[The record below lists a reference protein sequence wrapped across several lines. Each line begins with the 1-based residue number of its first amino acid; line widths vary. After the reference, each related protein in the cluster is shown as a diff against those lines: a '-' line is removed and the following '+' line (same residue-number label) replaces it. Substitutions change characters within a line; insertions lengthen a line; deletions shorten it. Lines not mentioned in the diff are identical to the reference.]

1 VVLSHPLNRE
11 GEASRV
17 KTCFLFPGQGAQYPG
32 MAKDLWDASDKVKEL
47 FRQASEASGMDL
59 ARLLF
64 EGSEEELKATDK
76 TQVAVTLANVAA
88 GLACRE
94 RGLEPAGFAG
104 FSLGE
109 YTALYEA
116 GVLRLE
122 DLFPIVKT
130 RGLLMEKASRGA
142 DTAAGRA
149 GMAAVIGLGY
159 AEAVK
164 ALEGLQGQQ
173 VCLANYSSPT
183 QVVLSGTAEGLANA
197 EAVFDAAGARR
208 FIVLKVSGPFHSPLL
223 EEARRGLEEALA
235 KVPFADPRAP
245 VYSNVTGRRIG
256 SGKEARELCVRQV
269 VSTVRWVD
277 EESSILADGFQR
289 CLEVGPGSVLGG
301 LWKAF
306 NKEVPCLPAGKKEE
320 IARIS

>member
-1 VVLSHPLNRE
+1 M
-11 GEASRV
+11 

-32 MAKDLWDASDKVKEL
+32 MGKDLWDASDKVKEL
-47 FRQASEASGMDL
+47 FRQASDASGMEL
-59 ARLLF
+59 TRLLF

-76 TQVAVTLANVAA
+76 TQVAVTLVNVAA

-94 RGLEPAGFAG
+94 KGFEPAGFAG

-130 RGLLMEKASRGA
+130 RGILMEKASRGA
-142 DTAAGRA
+142 DTPGGRA

-159 AEAVK
+159 PEAVK
-164 ALEGLQGQQ
+164 ALETLQG
-173 VCLANYSSPT
+173 VPVSLANHSSPT
-183 QVVLSGTAEGLANA
+183 QVVLSGTAEGLAKA
-197 EAVFDAAGARR
+197 EAAFKAAGAKR

-223 EEARRGLEEALA
+223 EQARLGLQEALSGYT
-235 KVPFADPRAP
+235 FSDPKMP
-245 VYSNVTGRRIG
+245 VYSNVTGKRIA
-256 SGKEARELCVRQV
+256 SGAEARQLCVRQV

-277 EESSILADGFQR
+277 EEHSILADGFQR
-289 CLEVGPGSVLGG
+289 CLEVGPGSVLSG

-306 NKEVPCLPAGKKEE
+306 SKDLPCLPAGKQEE
-320 IARIS
+320 IAKIT

>member
-1 VVLSHPLNRE
+1 
-11 GEASRV
+11 V

-32 MAKDLWDASDKVKEL
+32 MGKDLWDASDKVKEL
-47 FRQASEASGMDL
+47 FRRASDASGMDL
-59 ARLLF
+59 QRLLF

-76 TQVAVTLANVAA
+76 TQVAVTLASVAA
-88 GLACRE
+88 SLACRE

-130 RGLLMEKASRGA
+130 RGILMEKASRAA
-142 DTAAGRA
+142 DTPGGRS

-159 AEAVK
+159 PEAVK
-164 ALEGLQGQQ
+164 ALEPLKGSQ
-173 VCLANYSSPT
+173 VSLANHSSPS
-183 QVVLSGTAEGLANA
+183 QVVLSGTAEGLSAA
-197 EAVFDAAGARR
+197 EAAFKAAGARR

-235 KVPFADPRAP
+235 KVTFTDPRSP
-245 VYSNVTGRRIG
+245 VYSNVTGKRIG
-256 SGKEARELCVRQV
+256 SGEEARQLCVRQV

-289 CLEVGPGSVLGG
+289 CLEVGPGTVLGG

-306 NKEVPCLPAGKKEE
+306 SKDVPCLPAGKQAE
-320 IARIS
+320 ISAIS

>member
-1 VVLSHPLNRE
+1 
-11 GEASRV
+11 V

-32 MAKDLWDASDKVKEL
+32 MGKDLWDASDKVKEL
-47 FRQASEASGMDL
+47 FRQASDASGMDL
-59 ARLLF
+59 PRLLF

-76 TQVAVTLANVAA
+76 TQVAVTLVNVAA
-88 GLACRE
+88 SLACRE
-94 RGLEPAGFAG
+94 RGLEPEGFAG

-122 DLFPIVKT
+122 DLFSIVKT

-142 DTAAGRA
+142 DTAGGRA

-159 AEAVK
+159 PEALK
-164 ALEGLQGQQ
+164 ALETLPGEQ
-173 VCLANYSSPT
+173 VYLANYSSPT
-183 QVVLSGTAEGLANA
+183 QVVLSGTAEGLAKA
-197 EAVFDAAGARR
+197 EAAFEAAGARR

-223 EEARRGLEEALA
+223 EEARQGLEAALA
-235 KVPFADPRAP
+235 KVPFADPRHP
-245 VYSNVTGRRIG
+245 VFSNVTGKRIAG
-256 SGKEARELCVRQV
+256 GEEARQLCVRQV

-306 NKEVPCLPAGKKEE
+306 SKDVRCLPAGKQAE
-320 IARIS
+320 IAAIA

>member
-1 VVLSHPLNRE
+1 M
-11 GEASRV
+11 

-32 MAKDLWDASDKVKEL
+32 MGKDLWEASDKVKEL
-47 FRQASEASGMDL
+47 FRQASDASGMDL
-59 ARLLF
+59 TRLLF

-76 TQVAVTLANVAA
+76 TQVAVTLVNVAA

-94 RGLEPAGFAG
+94 RGIEPAGFAG

-116 GVLRLE
+116 GVIRME

-142 DTAAGRA
+142 DTPGGRA

-159 AEAVK
+159 PEALA
-164 ALEGLQGQQ
+164 ALDSLKGEKVG
-173 VCLANYSSPT
+173 LANYSSPS
-183 QVVLSGTAEGLANA
+183 QVVLSGTAEGLAKA
-197 EAVFDAAGARR
+197 EAAFKAAGAKR

-235 KVPFADPRAP
+235 GYAFSDPVRP
-245 VYSNVTGRRIG
+245 VYSNVTGKRIS
-256 SGKEARELCVRQV
+256 SGEEARRLCVRQV
-269 VSTVRWVD
+269 VSTVLWV
-277 EESSILADGFQR
+277 EEEKSLLADGFQR
-289 CLEVGPGSVLGG
+289 CLEVGPGSVLAG

-306 NKEVPCLPAGKKEE
+306 SKDVPCLPAGKQEE
-320 IARIS
+320 IAKIA

>member
-1 VVLSHPLNRE
+1 
-11 GEASRV
+11 
-17 KTCFLFPGQGAQYPG
+17 
-32 MAKDLWDASDKVKEL
+32 M
-47 FRQASEASGMDL
+47 
-59 ARLLF
+59 
-64 EGSEEELKATDK
+64 
-76 TQVAVTLANVAA
+76 TLANVAA
-88 GLACRE
+88 SLACRE

-116 GVLRLE
+116 GVIRLE

-164 ALEGLQGQQ
+164 ALETLQGQQ

-183 QVVLSGTAEGLANA
+183 QVVLSGTAEGLAAA
-197 EAVFDAAGARR
+197 EAAFDAAGARR

-223 EEARRGLEEALA
+223 EEARLGLEEALA

-245 VYSNVTGRRIG
+245 VYSNVTGQRIG
-256 SGKEARELCVRQV
+256 SGEEARELCVRQV

-277 EESSILADGFQR
+277 EEQSILADGFQR

-301 LWKAF
+301 LWKSF
-306 NKEVPCLPAGKKEE
+306 TRDVPCLPAGKKEE
-320 IARIS
+320 IARTS

>member
-1 VVLSHPLNRE
+1 M
-11 GEASRV
+11 

-32 MAKDLWDASDKVKEL
+32 MGKDLWEASDKVKEL

-59 ARLLF
+59 KGLLF

-88 GLACRE
+88 SLACRE

-130 RGLLMEKASRGA
+130 RGTLMEKASRAA
-142 DTAAGRA
+142 DTAGGRA
-149 GMAAVIGLGY
+149 GMAAVLGLGY

-164 ALEGLQGQQ
+164 ALQAFQPGQ
-173 VCLANYSSPT
+173 VCLANYSSPS
-183 QVVLSGTAEGLANA
+183 QVVLSGTAEGLSAA
-197 EAVFDAAGARR
+197 EAAFKAAGAKR

-223 EEARRGLEEALA
+223 EQARRGLEEALA
-235 KVPFADPRAP
+235 AVPFADPRAP
-245 VYSNVTGRRIG
+245 VYSNVTGKRIA
-256 SGKEARELCVRQV
+256 SGEEARRLCVQQV

-277 EESSILADGFQR
+277 EEGSILADGFQR
-289 CLEVGPGSVLGG
+289 CLEAGPGTVLGG

-306 NKEVPCLPAGKKEE
+306 SKDVPCLPAGKQAE
-320 IARIS
+320 IAAIQEQIA